1 MTLSLPGTAVMPRD
15 RRDGLHPLLVVLRD
29 IGLPLVLTRLLLV
42 AVTLAASEWRF
53 AVPDPGRFLS
63 QTPPVGGLPLAR
75 WYNWDAAWYL
85 RVAGNGPQMGYS
97 RFTADVHHFNTFAFF
112 PLYPLAVRAAA
123 LVVPGALDPVQA
135 GGQVRPQL
143 LVVALVV
150 SNVLFVLALLAL
162 YLLTRGRAGPAAA
175 RRAVWLLCLFPT
187 TIFFSAPYSESL
199 FLLWLVLFFLM
210 LERRQWWLAALCGAL
225 ASATRSLGV
234 GLMLPYLVAYWLDRR
249 AGARLIPV
257 LLIPLGLLGY
267 MLFQWLAWGDP
278 LLFQEAERAW
288 QRSLALPWVGIVD
301 GLSWSLRGWPHLTQP
316 QWRGLTDA
324 LYAAAFVGLT
334 ALAWRDL
341 DWVERAYAVVFWLY
355 VLCEPQISDPAY
367 PDTLISMARFLLVLL
382 PLWLWLAR
390 SRARTWLMA
399 LPSALALLFYAARWV
414 NHGWIG

>member
-1 MTLSLPGTAVMPRD
+1 MTLSLPRAAVIQRD
-15 RRDGLHPLLVVLRD
+15 QRDELHPLLVALRD
-29 IGLPLVLTRLLLV
+29 VGLPLVLTRLLLL
-42 AVTLAASEWRF
+42 AMTLTASDWRF

-97 RFTADVHHFNTFAFF
+97 HFTADVHHFNTFAFF

-123 LVVPGALDPVQA
+123 LVVPGALDPVPA
-135 GGQVRPQL
+135 GGQIRPQL

-162 YLLTRGRAGPAAA
+162 YPLARSRAGPAAA

-187 TIFFSAPYSESL
+187 SIFFSAPYSESL
-199 FLLWLVLFFLM
+199 FLLWLVLFFLA
-210 LERRQWWLAALCGAL
+210 LGRRHWWLAALCGAL

-234 GLMLPYLVAYWLDRR
+234 GLVLPYLVAYWLNRR
-249 AGARLIPV
+249 AGARLVPV
-257 LLIPLGLLGY
+257 VLIPLGLAGY
-267 MLFQWLAWGDP
+267 MLYQWLAWGDP
-278 LLFQEAERAW
+278 LLFQKAEQAW
-288 QRSLALPWVGIVD
+288 QRSLALPWAGIVD

-324 LYAAAFVGLT
+324 LYATVFVGLT

-341 DWVERAYAVVFWLY
+341 EWVERAYAVVFWLY
-355 VLCEPQISDPAY
+355 VLCEPQISDPNY
-367 PDTLISMARFLLVLL
+367 PDTLISMARFLLMLL

-390 SRARTWLMA
+390 SRRRTWLMA
-399 LPSALALLFYAARWV
+399 VPSTLALLFYAARWV
-414 NHGWIG
+414 NRGWIG